1 MGLISAV
8 CDELVALEFGS
19 VIARG
24 TPAEVLAHPRVIES
38 YLGAGED
45 AGRRPDR
52 PALALAA
59 EGPHG

>member
-24 TPAEVLAHPRVIES
+24 TPVEVLNHPKVIAS
-38 YLGAGED
+38 YLGVASG
-45 AGRRPDR
+45 GTRQN
-52 PALALAA
+52 ALYA
-59 EGPHG
+59 